1 MKRLNRICGY
11 NRIIRTNTTLF
22 LKNDYD
28 TNKITS
34 KRFIT
39 SKSDDHVKSDD
50 IKYQMLLCDYH
61 QMNTKYNK
69 LVDYK
74 TKIKNVPVVKPKS
87 EEYIEISRKT
97 ICYMLLF
104 DSLGWYII
112 YHIIHNA

>member
-1 MKRLNRICGY
+1 
-11 NRIIRTNTTLF
+11 
-22 LKNDYD
+22 
-28 TNKITS
+28 
-34 KRFIT
+34 
-39 SKSDDHVKSDD
+39 
-50 IKYQMLLCDYH
+50 MLLCDYH

-74 TKIKNVPVVKPKS
+74 TKIKNIPVVKPKS